1 MCETASERY
10 EHALTIFESRIRQG
24 IPIKL
29 SSICRENRV
38 YYRGMLK
45 WLYKSGRNLSDIRKD
60 IKAESKVESQ
70 SHKESTFVEMINING
85 DDETIAS
92 SSHALRKVRI
102 TLWSHISLDIDEA
115 DAGSL
120 AEFIIKLGKEAKICS
135 D

>member
-10 EHALTIFESRIRQG
+10 EYALTIFESRVRQG
-24 IPIKL
+24 IPTRL
-29 SSICRENRV
+29 SSICRANRV

-60 IKAESKVESQ
+60 IKAESRTESQ
-70 SHKESTFVEMINING
+70 SHKESTFVEMINVAGN
-85 DDETIAS
+85 ESTS
-92 SSHALRKVRI
+92 SSSPVLRKLHI
-102 TLWSHISLDIDEA
+102 TLGGHISLDIDEA

-120 AEFIIKLGKEAKICS
+120 AEFLIKLGKEAKICS

>member
-24 IPIKL
+24 IPTKL

-60 IKAESKVESQ
+60 IKAGSKTESQ
-70 SHKESTFVEMINING
+70 PHKGSTFVEMINVAE
-85 DDETIAS
+85 DEATAS
-92 SSHALRKVRI
+92 SSHVLRKVRI
-102 TLWSHISLDIDEA
+102 TLGGHISLDIDEA

-120 AEFIIKLGKEAKICS
+120 AEFIIKLREEAKICS

>member
-10 EHALTIFESRIRQG
+10 EHALTIFESRVRQG
-24 IPIKL
+24 IPTKL

-60 IKAESKVESQ
+60 IRSESKTESQ
-70 SHKESTFVEMINING
+70 AHKGSTFVEMINVVG
-85 DDETIAS
+85 DGTMTS

-102 TLWSHISLDIDEA
+102 TLWSHICLDIDEA